1 MTMTEF
7 ARQVDQLKTQLYR
20 TAYGYVG
27 DEATALEMVNE
38 AVYRG
43 LKSLSGLRQPEYF
56 TTWLTRILI
65 NQCLQELR
73 RRRRI
78 EPVATIPE
86 SAAEEYD
93 KLPLKEA
100 IRRLPEDLRAIIN
113 LRFLADYSLAQTA
126 ECLNIPQG
134 TVVTRQRRALQL
146 LKLDLSEE
154 AKA

>member
-27 DEATALEMVNE
+27 DEVTALEMVDE

-73 RRRRI
+73 RRKRI
-78 EPVATIPE
+78 EPVATIPNQ
-86 SAAEEYD
+86 
-93 KLPLKEA
+93 PL
-100 IRRLPEDLRAIIN
+100 RSMTNCP
-113 LRFLADYSLAQTA
+113 
-126 ECLNIPQG
+126 
-134 TVVTRQRRALQL
+134 
-146 LKLDLSEE
+146 
-154 AKA
+154 